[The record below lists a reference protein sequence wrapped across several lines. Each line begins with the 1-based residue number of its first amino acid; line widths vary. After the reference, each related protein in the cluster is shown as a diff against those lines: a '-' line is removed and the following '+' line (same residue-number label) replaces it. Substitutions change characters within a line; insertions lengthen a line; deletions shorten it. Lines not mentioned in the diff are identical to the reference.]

1 VPSRTS
7 AMADLICF
15 RQGNFLFD
23 KICLNEASQLF
34 FGRNLCSIG
43 F

>member
-1 VPSRTS
+1 V
-7 AMADLICF
+7 DLICF
-15 RQGNFLFD
+15 RQCNFLFD
-23 KICLNEASQLF
+23 KVCLNEASQLF